1 MATTTIIDQ
10 SYIGDVAGKIFTKAY
25 LEQYSLKSGIVE
37 VVPFAGLSAFLR
49 KTLVN
54 GVFVNYSCGFN
65 PSGSIDLTDK
75 EVTPKKL
82 KMELEICK
90 EDFRRTWS
98 AYQMGFSAWNN
109 EIPADEKE
117 AIMIDIRRN
126 ISEFLEEQIWNGVT
140 GNGTFQGILTEAE
153 ADADVVKVDGVA
165 ITAANVEAEMLKLIN
180 ATPLAIRKHRNFR
193 IVVSNDVLLAY
204 LGALDNAY
212 YKRDNAYYLGYKIDV
227 LDNLPAN
234 TMLAF
239 VLGNLKFITGLESDF
254 NEIRVKDMD
263 ESDLS
268 GTIRIKVVLSGI
280 ATYVDGSEL
289 VVYRIDE

>member
-1 MATTTIIDQ
+1 MATNLNVDQ
-10 SYIGDVAGKIFTKAY
+10 SYIGNVAGKIFTKAY
-25 LEQYSLKSGIVE
+25 LEQYSLKSGIVQIE
-37 VVPFAGLSAFLR
+37 NFDGIAAFLR

-54 GVFVNYSCGFN
+54 GVFVDYSCGFN
-65 PSGSIDLTDK
+65 PQGSVDLTDK

-82 KMELEICK
+82 KMEFDLCK
-90 EDFRRTWS
+90 QDFRRTWS
-98 AYQMGFSAWNN
+98 SYQMGLSAWNN

-117 AIMIDIRRN
+117 AIMIEIRRN
-126 ISEFLEEQIWNGVT
+126 ISEFLEEQIWNGTT
-140 GNGTFQGILTEAE
+140 GSGTFQGILTEAE
-153 ADADVVKVDGVA
+153 ADAEVVKVDGVA

-193 IVVSNDVLLAY
+193 IVVSADVLLSY

-212 YKRDNAYYLGYKIDV
+212 YQRDNAYYLGYKIDV

-239 VLGNLKFITGLESDF
+239 VLGNLKFITGLTSDL